1 MSTDNTPKIV
11 EQICWLYPDKI
22 KALNMQLK

>member
-11 EQICWLYPDKI
+11 EQICRLYPDKI